1 MKPVEVDLDLTY
13 HSLILMMCLEAGA
26 CPDPGG
32 LVKARMRSCFV
43 MLKGAQ

>member
-1 MKPVEVDLDLTY
+1 VRRVEVELDLTD
-13 HSLILMMCLEAGA
+13 HPVVLMVRLEGWE